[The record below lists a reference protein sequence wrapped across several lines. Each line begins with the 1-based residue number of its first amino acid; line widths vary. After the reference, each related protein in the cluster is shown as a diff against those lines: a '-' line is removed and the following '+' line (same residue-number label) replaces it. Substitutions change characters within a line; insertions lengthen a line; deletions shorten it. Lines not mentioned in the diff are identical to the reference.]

1 MERLSIRNAF
11 MAFAIISIALQAG
24 MFLLGGGVASVAAG
38 SYGPLLELLAT
49 TVLMLLLAFL
59 IGRHF
64 AKRTEALVGGL
75 HRLAKGDLTCK
86 LNLTGRDD
94 FAWLG
99 YEYDCTRKALT
110 TLVRELLDLASRV
123 SECSEQLERDSRAI
137 SQSTRQQ
144 SEAASTIAAAVEEMA
159 VSVSHVAD
167 NAHQARSC
175 TGEAGE
181 ASQRGKDVIGN
192 VVDEVGNIAKAV
204 RDSSSVIEE
213 LGRKSAEIR
222 NIVKVIDEL
231 ADQTNLLALNAAIE
245 AARAGEQGR
254 GFAVVADEVRKLA
267 ERTAS
272 ATREIGDMIAAV
284 DDGSEKAVKSMQGGV
299 DKVEN
304 GVTLARAAGETIGEI
319 DDQTRKVISAVGDI
333 STAMDEQRCATDQ
346 IARHIEEIARMAE
359 SNSEGTDRTRE
370 TAQTLA
376 GLSGELKQSA
386 SRFKL

>member
-11 MAFAIISIALQAG
+11 MAFAIIGIVMQSGL
-24 MFLLGGGVASVAAG
+24 FLLGGGIASTAAG

-49 TVLMLLLAFL
+49 AAFTLLLAFV

-110 TLVRELLDLASRV
+110 KLVRELLDLASRV
-123 SECSEQLERDSRAI
+123 NDCSDQLEKDSSAI
-137 SQSTRQQ
+137 SKSTRQQ

-167 NAHQARSC
+167 NAHQARSF

-204 RDSSSVIEE
+204 RDSSTVIEE

-267 ERTAS
+267 ERTAT

-304 GVTLARAAGETIGEI
+304 GVTLARSAGETIGEI

-333 STAMDEQRCATDQ
+333 STAMDEQRSATDQ

-359 SNSEGTDRTRE
+359 SNSDGTDRTRE
-370 TAQTLA
+370 TAHTLA
-376 GLSGELKQSA
+376 GLSGELKESA
-386 SRFKL
+386 GRFKL